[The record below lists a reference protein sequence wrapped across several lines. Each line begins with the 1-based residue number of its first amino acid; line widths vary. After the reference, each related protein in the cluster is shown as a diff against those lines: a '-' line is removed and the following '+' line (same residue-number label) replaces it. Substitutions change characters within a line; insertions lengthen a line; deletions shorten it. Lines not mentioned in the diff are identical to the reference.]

1 MDLVYKASSSL
12 SCALALVSRLHIA
25 LTRRPFAY
33 NPGVSRTFLLRCLS
47 RRVSLPFDQVRN
59 CSLEELASALE
70 AFGTLSVRDVK
81 FLRRC
86 STALAKVCED
96 QQLHWQSQ
104 FLKAGL
110 E

>member
-1 MDLVYKASSSL
+1 MFKDFCHLLSL
-12 SCALALVSRLHIA
+12 RNLSLYN
-25 LTRRPFAY
+25 FA
-33 NPGVSRTFLLRCLS
+33 R
-47 RRVSLPFDQVRN
+47 PFDQVRN

-96 QQLHWQSQ
+96 RQFQWHLQ
-104 FLKAGL
+104 FLN
-110 E
+110 ETI